1 MFKKL
6 ITRRPTVA
14 KKLLF
19 WFLLTTLLPLGI
31 STYVNYKNS
40 TTILKKDLTNGLIAI
55 ADNKALQIES
65 FILEKKR
72 DVTALANTPT
82 IIDAVE
88 KFCAAFEKGIDSPE
102 YRALDKRFRPF
113 LNYYQKSFGFYDL
126 FLISSEG
133 DILFTVQKEAD
144 FGTNVQTG
152 PFKNTELANVFIS
165 THSSME
171 TRVSDFRYYPP
182 SEGPATFIAA
192 PILINGAVTG
202 IVVFQVENKE
212 AYALMQNYTGLGETG
227 ETLIGLK
234 IGDEVVFA
242 NPLRHDPQAAFT
254 RKIVIGSTEALPV
267 QKAAQ
272 GIEGSGLSIDY
283 RGEKILAVWRYL
295 PSPRWGMVVKIDTKE
310 AFASVVRLRNWSL
323 FIGIITAFI
332 VMLIALFIS
341 NSISSPIQALQRGA
355 EIIGSGNLDY
365 KVGVVSKDE
374 IGQLSR
380 AFDAMT
386 ENLKKVTASRNEL
399 NKIMLELERSNKEL
413 QQFAYAASHDLQE
426 PLRMV
431 ASFTQLLERRY
442 KDRLDSDAKEFI
454 HFAVDGAC
462 RMQKLIDDLLVY
474 SQVGAQKTP
483 FEPTDCNFLLDQ
495 VTANL
500 RVAIDENHAI
510 VTRDDLP
517 IVDSN
522 ASQMTQLFQNLISN
536 AIKFRSS
543 HPPRIHIA
551 AERKGD
557 EWLFSIKDN
566 GIGIDP
572 QYKDR
577 IFKIF
582 QRLHSRDEYPG
593 TGIGL
598 ALCKKILEYHDGKF
612 WVESDRGK
620 GATFYFTLP
629 VKGDEKP

>member
-19 WFLLTTLLPLGI
+19 WFLLMTLLPLGI

-40 TTILKKDLTNGLIAI
+40 ITILKKEVTNGLIAI
-55 ADNKALQIES
+55 ADSKALQIENY
-65 FILEKKR
+65 IREKKR

-113 LNYYQKSFGFYDL
+113 LHYYQKSFGYYDL
-126 FLISSEG
+126 FLISPEG
-133 DILFTVQKEAD
+133 DIVFTVKKEAD
-144 FGTNVQTG
+144 FGTNLKTG
-152 PFKNTELANVFIS
+152 PYNNTELATVFIS
-165 THSSME
+165 TNSSME

-182 SEGPATFIAA
+182 SGGPATFIAA
-192 PILINGAVTG
+192 PVLKNGAVTG
-202 IVVFQVENKE
+202 TVVFQIENKE
-212 AYALMQNYTGLGETG
+212 AYELMQDYTGLGKTG

-234 IGDEVVFA
+234 IGNEAVFA

-254 RKIVIGSTEALPV
+254 RKIAIGSTEALPI
-267 QKAAQ
+267 QKAVQ
-272 GIEGSGLSIDY
+272 GREGFGVSIDY

-295 PSPRWGMVVKIDTKE
+295 PSPRWGMVVKIDTQE

-323 FIGIITAFI
+323 FIGIITAFM
-332 VMLIALFIS
+332 VVLIALFIS
-341 NSISSPIQALQRGA
+341 NSISRPLQSLQKGA
-355 EIIGSGNLDY
+355 EIIGSGNLDH
-365 KVGVVSKDE
+365 KVGVAQKDE

-386 ENLKKVTASRNEL
+386 ENLKKVTASRDEL

-413 QQFAYAASHDLQE
+413 QQFAYVASHDLQE

-442 KDRLDSDAKEFI
+442 QDKLDSDAKEFI
-454 HFAVDGAC
+454 HFAVDGAG

-474 SQVGAQKTP
+474 SQVGSQKTP

-500 RVAIDENHAI
+500 RVAIDEDHAI
-510 VTRDDLP
+510 LTRDDLP
-517 IVDSN
+517 IVDCN

-536 AIKFRSS
+536 AIKFRGKQ
-543 HPPRIHIA
+543 PPRIHIS
-551 AERKGD
+551 AERKGN

-572 QYKDR
+572 QYKEK

-598 ALCKKILEYHDGKF
+598 ALCKKIVEYHGGTF
-612 WVESDRGK
+612 WVESDIGK

-629 VKGDEKP
+629 VKGDEKL